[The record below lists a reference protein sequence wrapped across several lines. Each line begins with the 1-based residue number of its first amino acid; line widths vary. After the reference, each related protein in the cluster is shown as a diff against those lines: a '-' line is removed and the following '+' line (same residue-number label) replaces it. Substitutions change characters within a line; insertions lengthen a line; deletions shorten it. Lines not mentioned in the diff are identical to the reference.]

1 MVTIPVLPGV
11 VKLLPQKSKVE
22 KKKVDCVHCGE
33 KVIEDFMKYH
43 LSSASCKWKREQ
55 KDKSIKSRE
64 SSANSSLS
72 EETFFDGLANM
83 FKEDKSREGKKDL
96 KSSDVYNAFKKLDG
110 GWFCLACDRKL
121 RVDESLVS
129 HVHTEKLAKKDASG
143 AVKVTPF
150 KV

>member
-1 MVTIPVLPGV
+1 MTIPVLPGV

-55 KDKSIKSRE
+55 KDKSNKTRE

-83 FKEDKSREGKKDL
+83 FKEDKSKEGKKDL
-96 KSSDVYNAFKKLDG
+96 KSSDVHQL
-110 GWFCLACDRKL
+110 
-121 RVDESLVS
+121 VDDCHIVLCVS
-129 HVHTEKLAKKDASG
+129 QIAICWKISIS
-143 AVKVTPF
+143 TPSDLH
-150 KV
+150 KSAR